1 VHPDNSYVM
10 KNLSGVYR
18 QNSPRISDEF
28 SQTARNGETRML
40 TFAPVKGLPSVNR
53 PVGLSIDK
61 TKAYSMLSECRAS
74 AVIAAIIAVVLIMLL
89 LNVLM

>member
-1 VHPDNSYVM
+1 
-10 KNLSGVYR
+10 
-18 QNSPRISDEF
+18 
-28 SQTARNGETRML
+28 ML

-53 PVGLSIDK
+53 PVGLSIEK